1 MAKRKLSKQQQ
12 RRIASQQ
19 INKVKQ
25 DLLQDNNSPLDES
38 CTQIVRV
45 ISHHGRQ
52 LFAET
57 ENLEIIKCKIRQ
69 NLGDIACGDCDA
81 KGRTR

>member
-12 RRIASQQ
+12 RRITSQQ
-19 INKVKQ
+19 KNKIKQ
-25 DLLQDNNSPLDES
+25 DLLQDNSSPLDES
-38 CTQIVRV
+38 STQTARV

-57 ENLEIIKCKIRQ
+57 ESIEIIQ
-69 NLGDIACGDCDA
+69 
-81 KGRTR
+81 